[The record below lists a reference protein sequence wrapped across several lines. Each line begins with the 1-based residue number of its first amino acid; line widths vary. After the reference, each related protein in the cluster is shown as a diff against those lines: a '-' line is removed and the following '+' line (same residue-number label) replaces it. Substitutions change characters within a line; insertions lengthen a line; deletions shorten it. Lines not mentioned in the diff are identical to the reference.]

1 MRCMV
6 KFWIPGSEGNEL
18 VQTGKIGQVFH
29 SLMEDFKPEAAYFFP
44 EDGVRSGFMILN
56 VAEQSEFIKVAE
68 SFWFGLRAEISV
80 TPVMTGEDLGKG
92 LEGLEELIKRY
103 A

>member
-1 MRCMV
+1 MRWMV

-18 VQTGKIGQVFH
+18 VKTGKIGESFH
-29 SLMEDFKPEAAYFFP
+29 SLTEDFKPEAAYFFP
-44 EDGVRSGFMILN
+44 EEGVRSGFMILN
-56 VAEQSEFIKVAE
+56 ADDSSDLVRVAE

-80 TPVMTGEDLGKG
+80 TPVMNGDDLGKG
-92 LEGLEELIKRY
+92 LAGIESIVKRY

>member
-6 KFWIPGSEGNEL
+6 KFWIPVSEGNEL
-18 VQTGKIGQVFH
+18 VQTGKIGQVFQ
-29 SLMEDFKPEAAYFFP
+29 SLADDFKPEATYFFT

-56 VAEQSEFIKVAE
+56 VGDQSEFIKIAE
-68 SFWFGLRAEISV
+68 SFWFGLRAEITV
-80 TPVMTGEDLGKG
+80 TPVMNGEDLEKG
-92 LEGLEELIKRY
+92 LAGIEGLLKRY